1 MSSNVR
7 DLGCFEGARCSLGRI
22 FCCCS
27 RNHVSFRYSRRLS
40 KVSREGW
47 LSMPFRVVA
56 QGLQEVASGESFR
69 VGLLQ
74 NHQQHLM
81 ISRHVHHRRAEF
93 HQIMEARCECG
104 AVTFTT
110 PIAHPLKIYIC
121 HCVDCRHQASSAF
134 GISAMF
140 PYFALPAS
148 NGNVR
153 CFLKKTS
160 RRAAVE
166 CFFCGQ
172 CGSRLVHGG
181 VAQKYV
187 SVKGGCLEG
196 LSLEMLQQ
204 AVHIWTKSA
213 VMEIPPG
220 VARHLE
226 DPPEEPG
233 QEV

>member
-1 MSSNVR
+1 MSREKDNILCR
-7 DLGCFEGARCSLGRI
+7 LGGCGPWIRKSDPRKLRRRTPAQKHSPHLINKTRFQ
-22 FCCCS
+22 
-27 RNHVSFRYSRRLS
+27 VSFLDNI
-40 KVSREGW
+40 
-47 LSMPFRVVA
+47 A
-56 QGLQEVASGESFR
+56 
-69 VGLLQ
+69 
-74 NHQQHLM
+74 
-81 ISRHVHHRRAEF
+81 HHDSIA
-93 HQIMEARCECG
+93 MEARCECG

-110 PIAHPLKIYIC
+110 PLAAPLKLYIC
-121 HCVDCRHQASSAF
+121 HCTDCRHQTSSAF

-148 NGNVR
+148 NGNVHR
-153 CFLKKTS
+153 FMKRTS

-196 LSLEMLQQ
+196 LSLEMLQG

-213 VMEIPPG
+213 VTATPPG
-220 VARHLE
+220 VTQYLE

-233 QEV
+233 QEL